1 MRSRTFREG
10 SVGLLLL
17 AFIAAI
23 GGLIFWLRGVS
34 IGKQSYEIT
43 VEFTD
48 ANRLKE
54 GAVVRYRGVP
64 VGKIKAIE
72 ARPNGVD
79 AILEI
84 ESVDLRI
91 PKDATIDVNQSGL
104 VGETSIDIQPQ
115 SLLSSRELALNPLDS
130 DCDSN
135 SIICDDDRLEGSTG
149 ASFQQLVNSSVEL
162 SNRLA
167 DPQLLGNI
175 NQATANA
182 GLAAEKIAEL
192 SQELKLLSGSIR
204 QEVKG
209 ISGATEGISSATEAI
224 TKTADVTSAQIE
236 QTGEQINATVTRLDQ
251 FANNLNNLVLEN
263 RGSLVTTLDSI
274 GATSDELRLLA
285 SNLNS
290 LSGNIDSTISSAD
303 TTELIQNL
311 EVVTANAA
319 AASDDLRNLSE
330 NLNSPTNLIALQ
342 QILDSARSTFEN
354 AQKITADLDELTGN
368 PTFRSNLLE
377 LVNGLSDLV
386 SSADQLEELVY
397 TAQALEPLQVALQE
411 PVYGFSQ
418 SLEVKLNQLEVVPNN
433 DNQAQ
438 PYPPTANKTKNK

>member
-1 MRSRTFREG
+1 MRLRTVREG
-10 SVGLLLL
+10 SVGILLLV
-17 AFIAAI
+17 FFAAI
-23 GGLIFWLRGVS
+23 GGLILWLRDVTLT
-34 IGKQSYEIT
+34 KETYKIT
-43 VEFTD
+43 VEFAD
-48 ANRLKE
+48 ANRLKK

-91 PKDATIDVNQSGL
+91 PKDATVDVNQAGL

-115 SLLSSRELALNPLDS
+115 SLLSSSDLALSPLDS
-130 DCDSN
+130 QCNSN
-135 SIICDDDRLEGSTG
+135 VIICDNDRLQGDTG
-149 ASFQQLVNSSVEL
+149 ASFQELVNSSVEL
-162 SNRLA
+162 ADQLA
-167 DPQLLGNI
+167 NPQLLENI

-192 SQELKLLSGSIR
+192 SQELTLLSGSIR
-204 QEVKG
+204 QEVQG
-209 ISGATEGISSATEAI
+209 ISIATEAI
-224 TKTADVTSAQIE
+224 TKTADVTSAQIA
-236 QTGEQINATVTRLDQ
+236 QTGEQISTTVARLDE
-251 FANNLNNLVLEN
+251 FATNINNLVLEN
-263 RGSLVTTLDSI
+263 RGSLVATLDSI
-274 GATSDELRLLA
+274 SATSDELRLLA
-285 SNLNS
+285 GNLTS
-290 LSGNIDSTISSAD
+290 LSGNIDSTISAAD
-303 TTELIQNL
+303 TTQLIQNL

-319 AASDDLRNLSE
+319 SASDDLRNLSE
-330 NLNSPTNLIALQ
+330 SLNSPTNVIALQ

-397 TAQALEPLQVALQE
+397 TAQALEPLQIALEE
-411 PVYGFSQ
+411 PTYGFSQ
-418 SLEVKLNQLEVVPNN
+418 DLEVQLNQLVVTPRT
-433 DNQAQ
+433 DNQTQ
-438 PYPPTANKTKNK
+438 PYPPIANKTKAK